1 MQHVQIMRAAAP
13 IFNAN
18 PDGGVYLMTLSVAVM
33 WSLPDIEIVLIRV
46 RVYILVGVVCH
57 TRSLRLLVFI

>member
-33 WSLPDIEIVLIRV
+33 RSLPDIGIVLIRV
-46 RVYILVGVVCH
+46 RVYILVAAVCH
-57 TRSLRLLVFI
+57 TR

>member
-33 WSLPDIEIVLIRV
+33 PSLLDIEIPLIRV
-46 RVYILVGVVCH
+46 RVYILVGAVCH
-57 TRSLRLLVFI
+57 TRSLRLLAFI

>member
-33 WSLPDIEIVLIRV
+33 RSLPDTLKYHSFVSGHISRWEQ
-46 RVYILVGVVCH
+46 YAILGH
-57 TRSLRLLVFI
+57 